1 MTGKQAEAD
10 NFAMR
15 IAMTSYEAIIMYGCR
30 ISKEKDSKDIKLFNT
45 GRGGDYYLPLEKE
58 EVDVFLEKGWRYG
71 CYVVSL
77 SNYKRKLKHIEV
89 LIRNE
94 VNGKNNPKQ
103 IQSYKI
109 SRENVMDNY
118 REISN
123 KLNKIK

>member
-1 MTGKQAEAD
+1 MD
-10 NFAMR
+10 VM
-15 IAMTSYEAIIMYGCR
+15 SY
-30 ISKEKDSKDIKLFNT
+30 
-45 GRGGDYYLPLEKE
+45 
-58 EVDVFLEKGWRYG
+58 
-71 CYVVSL
+71 L
-77 SNYKRKLKHIEV
+77 SNYKRKLKRIEV